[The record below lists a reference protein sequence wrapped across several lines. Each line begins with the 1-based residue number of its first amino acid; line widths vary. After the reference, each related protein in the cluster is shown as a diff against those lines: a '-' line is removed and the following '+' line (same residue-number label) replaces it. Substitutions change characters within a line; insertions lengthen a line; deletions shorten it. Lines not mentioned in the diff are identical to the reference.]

1 MNKPRRLP
9 SDAEIE
15 QTITR
20 IVSRDFPGMSPWLAK
35 FLSAEREEALR
46 VVKETLLLDPQ
57 GSYWLLEEVLCHC
70 YKASTFQD
78 LDRKQRTQAGDFL
91 TGRKQARPAIKKL
104 RKLLKQYPQQVG
116 WVIARAHL
124 MQKNISVKP
133 GISLVQAFDEFLAC
147 LDESFQDNVLGAKS
161 GSFLH
166 RYRSG
171 PLLYSAPLDSH
182 RSQGDGALNGLV
194 FALAFHF
201 RRATNSQQGTSW
213 NNGQLM
219 PRNGKPCTPLIARY
233 ARLVFPSREKD
244 TEEDKINDRLK
255 RLGKYAA
262 LTSWPQ

>member
-9 SDAEIE
+9 PDVEIE
-15 QTITR
+15 QAITR
-20 IVSRDFPGMSPWLAK
+20 IVSRDFPGMGPWLAK
-35 FLSAEREEALR
+35 FLSVDRDETQK

-57 GSYWLLEEVLCHC
+57 GSYWLLGEVLYHC

-78 LDRKQRTQAGDFL
+78 SDRKQRTRTSAFL
-91 TGRKQARPAIKKL
+91 TDRKQARPAIKKL
-104 RKLLKQYPQQVG
+104 RKLLKQYPRQVG

-133 GISLVQAFDEFLAC
+133 GTSLVQAFDEFLVC

-171 PLLYSAPLDSH
+171 PLLYSAALDLH
-182 RSQGDGALNGLV
+182 RSQGDAALNGLV

-201 RRATNSQQGTSW
+201 RRATNGQQGTSW

-233 ARLVFPSREKD
+233 AGLVFPRREKN